1 MALPASRLTLRRA
14 WATVPL
20 RSTIP
25 DIPAEQVRRWLE
37 DLPPPLGYSLV
48 VKPLRYR
55 HRPHLFAYTLFDER
69 YIQLQVP
76 EPFRA
81 WMENVYHRARR
92 IPGRKLR
99 FRWFSRR
106 VRMRTRRDVIRFLYC
121 HEFYHWYL
129 WEVRGQKSSAET
141 ACDRFALAHFRKQHR
156 HTDWEEELP
165 GYSLQRRRLRRAA

>member
-1 MALPASRLTLRRA
+1 
-14 WATVPL
+14 VPL
-20 RSTIP
+20 RSAIP
-25 DIPAEQVRRWLE
+25 DIPAERIRRWLE
-37 DLPPPLGYSLV
+37 DLPPPIGYSV
-48 VKPLRYR
+48 IVKPLRYR

-92 IPGRKLR
+92 IPGRRLK
-99 FRWFSRR
+99 FRWYSVK

-129 WEVRGQKSSAET
+129 WEVRGEKSSAET

-156 HTDWEEELP
+156 HTDWGQELP
-165 GYSLQRRRLRRAA
+165 GYSFQRRRLRRAA